1 MSKWYIGAGEQNDI
15 VISTRIRFAR
25 NIADYPFPCKLNIK
39 SRTELNSII
48 KNAIEADN
56 KFGLQFVEMKT
67 LAGFEAAS
75 MAERHII
82 SPEFAS
88 DANGRAMFISSDEDI
103 CIMLCEEDHIRLQ
116 VMKPGFALD
125 EAFKVADEIDNSLNK
140 KFDFAFDSR
149 VGYLTQCPTNLGTGM
164 RASVMLHLPCLTMNG
179 GIGRLASTVSK
190 LGLTI
195 RGAFGEGSDAI
206 GDMYQLSNQITLG
219 ISEAAAIQNLKS
231 ITLQLCAQE
240 RAAREELM
248 KSIDTEDA
256 IFRAYG
262 LLKWAKLLSTEELM
276 QNLSLVRLGSVSG
289 KIDVPL
295 KTVNE
300 LMISLQPATI
310 NAKAGQKLSPR
321 ERDFERA
328 KAVRESLM

>member
-15 VISTRIRFAR
+15 VISTRVRFAR
-25 NIADYPFPCKLNIK
+25 NIAEYPFPCKLSIK
-39 SRTELNSII
+39 DRTELNSAV
-48 KNAIEADN
+48 KNAVGEKNIY
-56 KFGLQFVEMKT
+56 GLRYVEMKT

-88 DANGRAMFISSDEDI
+88 DPGGRAMLISPDEDI
-103 CIMLCEEDHIRLQ
+103 CLMLCEEDHIRLQ
-116 VMKPGFALD
+116 VMRPGFALD
-125 EAFKVADEIDNSLNK
+125 EAFKTANEIDDMLNE
-140 KFDFAFDSR
+140 KFTFAFDKR
-149 VGYLTQCPTNLGTGM
+149 IGYLTQCPTNLGTGM
-164 RASVMLHLPCLTMNG
+164 RASVMLHLPSLTMNG
-179 GIGRLASTVSK
+179 GINRIISTVSK

-195 RGAFGEGSDAI
+195 RGAFGEGSEPN

-219 ISEAAAIQNLKS
+219 ISEEAAISNLKA
-231 ITLQLCAQE
+231 ITLQICAQE
-240 RAAREELM
+240 RSAREELM
-248 KSIDTEDA
+248 KSIDTEDT

-262 LLKWAKLLSTEELM
+262 LLKWAKLLNTTELM

-289 KIDVPL
+289 KLQVPL
-295 KTVNE
+295 KTINE

-310 NAKAGQKLSPR
+310 NARAAQRLSPQ

-328 KAVRESLM
+328 KVVREKLA

>member
-15 VISTRIRFAR
+15 VISTRIRLAR
-25 NIADYPFPCKLNIK
+25 NIAEYPFPCKLNIK
-39 SRTELNSII
+39 DRTELNNIV
-48 KNAIEADN
+48 KNAVESDN
-56 KFGLQFVEMKT
+56 KYSLQFVEMKT

-88 DANGRAMFISSDEDI
+88 DANGRAMLISPDEDI

-125 EAFKVADEIDNSLNK
+125 EAFLVADDIDNSLNK
-140 KFDFAFDSR
+140 KFDFAFDNR
-149 VGYLTQCPTNLGTGM
+149 IGFLTQCPTNLGTGM
-164 RASVMLHLPCLTMNG
+164 RASVLLHLPCLTMNG
-179 GIGRLASTVSK
+179 GINRIAGLVSK
-190 LGLTI
+190 LGLTM
-195 RGAFGEGSDAI
+195 RGAFGEGSEAI

-219 ISEAAAIQNLKS
+219 ISEQAAISNLKS

-240 RAAREELM
+240 RSAREELI
-248 KSIDTEDA
+248 KSLNTEDA

-262 LLKWAKLLSTEELM
+262 LLKWARLLSADELM
-276 QNLSLVRLGSVSG
+276 QNLSLVRLGTVSG
-289 KIDVPL
+289 KLQVPL

-300 LMISLQPATI
+300 LMISLQPASI
-310 NAKAGQKLSPR
+310 NARVGQKLSPHD
-321 ERDFERA
+321 RDFERA
-328 KAVRESLM
+328 KAVREQLV